1 MRKGSK
7 NVVENKEDMVEINKS
22 VAVVESKG
30 SVDVVAKKNDG
41 LSKMD
46 KKERKRRKHELNVSL
61 ASLLFCWFATLLGSC
76 CYLLN

>member
-7 NVVENKEDMVEINKS
+7 NVVENKEDVVEINKS

-41 LSKMD
+41 LSKKD
-46 KKERKRRKHELNVSL
+46 KKERKRRKHELNVRL
-61 ASLLFCWFATLLGSC
+61 ASLLFCWFAFLLLC
-76 CYLLN
+76 WEVKC

>member
-7 NVVENKEDMVEINKS
+7 NVVENKEDVVEINKS

-46 KKERKRRKHELNVSL
+46 KEAKAR
-61 ASLLFCWFATLLGSC
+61 T
-76 CYLLN
+76 

>member
-7 NVVENKEDMVEINKS
+7 NVVENKEDVVEINKS

-41 LSKMD
+41 LSKKD
-46 KKERKRRKHELNVSL
+46 KKERKRRKHELNVRL
-61 ASLLFCWFATLLGSC
+61 ASLLICWFAFLLLC
-76 CYLLN
+76 WEVKF